1 MSKKN
6 IWIGGITLLLLG
18 GLIGGYWYLTRQ
30 GQNEPISPNGQTGT
44 STAREVSPEAR
55 QTFEEFIRKNIS
67 QLSPQ
72 KEVLGGKFYI
82 TKIEHEEGGSALV
95 EYEDGHIAVR
105 ARVRFEVNEP
115 GKVEI
120 KSFEILPQADL
131 KGDQLKVQQSIEA
144 YLKQNI
150 SDFSEQG
157 MQLQNITVQNLK
169 LENGTVFF
177 QISDGINTVD
187 AEGKYTFD
195 RAGYVTVSEVQLIS
209 K

>member
-6 IWIGGITLLLLG
+6 IWIGGIIILLLG
-18 GLIGGYWYLTRQ
+18 GLVGGYWYLTRQ
-30 GQNEPISPNGQTGT
+30 GRLDTSNRQTNT
-44 STAREVSPEAR
+44 STAQEISPAAK
-55 QTFEEFIRKNIS
+55 QTFEEFIRQNIS

-82 TKIEHEEGGSALV
+82 TKIEHEDGGNAIV
-95 EYEDGHIAVR
+95 EYEDGHIALR

-120 KSFEILPQADL
+120 KSFELLPQADL
-131 KGDQLKVQQSIEA
+131 KGDQLKVQQSLQT

-150 SDFSEQG
+150 SDFSEQR
-157 MQLQNITVQNLK
+157 MRLENVSVQNLK

-187 AEGKYTFD
+187 AEGKYTID